1 MKNIAVFLALICAC
15 ASLAA
20 QDALLR
26 DPTRP
31 PGWREAPADMSGEG
45 GLRLEILW
53 RRGEKRLATISGMQL
68 AVGEEADGLRLL
80 SIGDGEVTVENA
92 QGQQVLRL
100 ASEVDDGWRTGEK
113 R

>member
-1 MKNIAVFLALICAC
+1 MKNILAVFLVSICA
-15 ASLAA
+15 SGPLAA
-20 QDALLR
+20 QDELLR

-31 PGWREAPADMSGEG
+31 PGWREIADMSGEG

-53 RRGEKRLATISGMQL
+53 RKGEKRLATISGMQL

-100 ASEVDDGWRTGEK
+100 ASEVDDAWRTGEK